1 MEKRN
6 SVLIMLCIL
15 IFTSCNNKINII
27 YYEIPEPVIK
37 DIQSKLNSKEKL
49 SLVILQNNSNSFSS
63 DFYTFL
69 IDTNYTTFFN
79 SYTNRYIKYNN
90 SLLPVILYSDFE
102 FGNISNDEKF
112 SSKIKNLKGVRIHF
126 DNFNYVIKR
135 DSIKCVFH

>member
-1 MEKRN
+1 MEKIRN
-6 SVLIMLCIL
+6 SVLIILCNL
-15 IFTSCNNKINII
+15 IFTSCNNKINI

-49 SLVILQNNSNSFSS
+49 SLVILQNNSNKFSS

-69 IDTNYTTFFN
+69 IDTSYTSFFN

-90 SLLPVILYSDFE
+90 SLLPVILYSDFK
-102 FGNISNDEKF
+102 FGNISKDEKF
-112 SSKIKNLKGVRIHF
+112 SSKIKNLKDVRIQF